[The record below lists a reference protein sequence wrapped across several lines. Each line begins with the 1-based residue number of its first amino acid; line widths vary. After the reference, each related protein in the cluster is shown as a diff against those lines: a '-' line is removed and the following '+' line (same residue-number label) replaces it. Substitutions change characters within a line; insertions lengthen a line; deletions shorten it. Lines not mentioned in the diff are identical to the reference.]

1 MNEQT
6 EQAKV
11 KSDSNNAAA
20 AANLPADAKTPAESL
35 PAQHV
40 LTPEELSQLK
50 DQASKATENWDRL
63 LRLTADFDNYKK
75 RAAREKQDA
84 IKYANQDLL
93 AKLIPVLD
101 TFEMALTAASTD
113 SGSAQSLRAG
123 ITMIQTQLKN
133 TLVEAG
139 LEEIDAAG
147 KAFDPNFHEAVAQ
160 KETGDVPEGHV
171 VQQMRKGYKFRDRL
185 VRAATVVV
193 ATKPAH

>member
-6 EQAKV
+6 EQANV
-11 KSDSNNAAA
+11 TAGSSAV
-20 AANLPADAKTPAESL
+20 ADAKTQGESL
-35 PAQHV
+35 PAPHV
-40 LTPEELSQLK
+40 LTPDELSQLK
-50 DQASKATENWDRL
+50 DQASKAAENWERL
-63 LRLTADFDNYKK
+63 LRLSADFDNYKK

-93 AKLIPVLD
+93 AKLIPILD
-101 TFEMALTAASTD
+101 TFEMALTAASAD
-113 SGSAQSLRAG
+113 SGSAQSLRSG
-123 ITMIQTQLKN
+123 IAMIQTQLKN

-147 KAFDPNFHEAVAQ
+147 KVFDPNFHEAVAQ
-160 KETGDVPEGHV
+160 KETDDLPEGHV

-193 ATKPAH
+193 AKKPAH